1 VATVIA
7 SEYDNTA
14 VQALAYG
21 VATISALN
29 RVMHNA
35 HWSSDTVVSARDRLF
50 HGKAIVASHRRN
62 PDGVVKVSPL
72 IMEDGAPGIALVFAF

>member
-29 RVMHNA
+29 RFMHNA
-35 HWSSDTVVSARDRLF
+35 HWSSDTVVGAAIGYF
-50 HGKAIVASHRRN
+50 TGKAIVASHRGN

-72 IMEDGAPGIALVFAF
+72 IMEDGAPGIALVFGF